1 MHCEIRMHI
10 IKIKLKGVI
19 EMEKTQPQKRALSP
33 KLQLKRM
40 TINLPVELADWL
52 KEKAQ
57 TERKSIS
64 LLLTELLEKAK
75 EEEQG

>member
-1 MHCEIRMHI
+1 
-10 IKIKLKGVI
+10 
-19 EMEKTQPQKRALSP
+19 MEKTQPQKRALSP